1 MIAALQDALDRVA
14 ADPSVRVVVLTGAG
28 RAFCAG
34 HDLKEMYAHR
44 NQGFQEALFE
54 RCSRMMMSIVGLPQP
69 VVARVNGLATAAGC
83 QLLATCDLAVASTEA
98 RIAVNGIDHGLFC
111 STPSVPLSRN
121 VARKQAFE
129 MLFTGEFIDAET
141 ARARGLVNRVAP
153 PEELD
158 AAVAALCDA
167 IRAKPAATVATGKRM
182 FYRQI
187 EKGLTEAHRYAGG
200 VMACDMMG
208 DDAQEGSAPSSTSAR
223 RAGRPPPKT
232 GSRQDGI
239 EAPQEPE
246 PPRVT
251 AERTGL
257 PFLSVAPHRPARRGT
272 RLRPSAW
279 VRSARRPPRVHAS
292 TAASVKEP
300 VEVRS

>member
-1 MIAALQDALDRVA
+1 MNDTRPEIVESTRDGVVTLTLNRPERLNPLSEAMIAALQDALDRIA
-14 ADPSVRVVVLTGAG
+14 ADPAVRVVVLTGAG

-44 NQGFQEALFE
+44 DQAFQEALFA
-54 RCSRMMMSIVGLPQP
+54 RCSRMMLSIVSLPQP

-129 MLFTGEFIDAET
+129 MLFTGEFVDAET

-153 PEELD
+153 PERLD
-158 AAVAALCDA
+158 ARVADLCDA

-182 FYRQI
+182 FYRQL
-187 EKGLTEAHRYAGG
+187 EQGLSEAHRYAGN
-200 VMACDMMG
+200 VMACNMMAE
-208 DDAQEGSAPSSTSAR
+208 DAQEGIGA
-223 RAGRPPPKT
+223 
-232 GSRQDGI
+232 
-239 EAPQEPE
+239 
-246 PPRVT
+246 
-251 AERTGL
+251 
-257 PFLSVAPHRPARRGT
+257 FLDK
-272 RLRPSAW
+272 
-279 VRSARRPPRVHAS
+279 RPPRWPSA
-292 TAASVKEP
+292 P
-300 VEVRS
+300 RQG

>member
-1 MIAALQDALDRVA
+1 MNDTGSELIETVGNGGVTTLTLNRPDRLNPLSESMIAALQAALDRIA
-14 ADPSVRVVVLTGAG
+14 ADSSVRVVVVTGAG

-44 NQGFQEALFE
+44 DQAFQEALFE
-54 RCSRMMMSIVGLPQP
+54 RCSRMMLSIVGLPQP

-129 MLFTGEFIDAET
+129 MLFTGEFIDART
-141 ARARGLVNRVAP
+141 AQARGLVNRVAP
-153 PEELD
+153 PGELD
-158 AAVAALCDA
+158 AAVAALCDS

-187 EKGLTEAHRYAGG
+187 ERGLTEAHRYAGS
-200 VMACDMMG
+200 VMACNMMA
-208 DDAQEGSAPSSTSAR
+208 DDAQEGIGA
-223 RAGRPPPKT
+223 
-232 GSRQDGI
+232 
-239 EAPQEPE
+239 
-246 PPRVT
+246 
-251 AERTGL
+251 
-257 PFLSVAPHRPARRGT
+257 FLEK
-272 RLRPSAW
+272 
-279 VRSARRPPRVHAS
+279 RPPRW
-292 TAASVKEP
+292 AAAPEDG
-300 VEVRS
+300 

>member
-1 MIAALQDALDRVA
+1 MTTVEPELLETARDGVATLTINRPERLNPLSESVITALQEALDRIA

-34 HDLKEMYAHR
+34 HDLREMYAHR
-44 NQGFQEALFE
+44 DRAFQEALFA
-54 RCSRMMMSIVGLPQP
+54 RCSRMMLGLVSLPQP

-153 PEELD
+153 PEALD
-158 AAVAALCDA
+158 AAVADLCAA
-167 IRAKPAATVATGKRM
+167 IRAKPAAAVAAGKRT

-187 EKGLTEAHRYAGG
+187 EQGFGDAHRYAGAA
-200 VMACDMMG
+200 MACDVMAG
-208 DDAQEGSAPSSTSAR
+208 DAQEGIGA
-223 RAGRPPPKT
+223 
-232 GSRQDGI
+232 
-239 EAPQEPE
+239 
-246 PPRVT
+246 
-251 AERTGL
+251 
-257 PFLSVAPHRPARRGT
+257 FLDK
-272 RLRPSAW
+272 
-279 VRSARRPPRVHAS
+279 RPPRW
-292 TAASVKEP
+292 AAP
-300 VEVRS
+300 ARDRPR

>member
-1 MIAALQDALDRVA
+1 MNEDQPHVLESTREGVATLTLNRPERLNPLSESMIDALTDALDRIA

-44 NQGFQEALFE
+44 DQAFQEALFA
-54 RCSRMMMSIVGLPQP
+54 RCSRMMLGIVGLPQP

-153 PEELD
+153 PERLD
-158 AAVAALCDA
+158 ACVAELCGA
-167 IRAKPAATVATGKRM
+167 IRAKPAAAVAAGKRM

-187 EKGLTEAHRYAGG
+187 EQGLGEAHRYAGG
-200 VMACDMMG
+200 VMACDVMA
-208 DDAQEGSAPSSTSAR
+208 DDAQEGIGAFLEKRAPR
-223 RAGRPPPKT
+223 WR
-232 GSRQDGI
+232 
-239 EAPQEPE
+239 
-246 PPRVT
+246 
-251 AERTGL
+251 
-257 PFLSVAPHRPARRGT
+257 
-272 RLRPSAW
+272 
-279 VRSARRPPRVHAS
+279 
-292 TAASVKEP
+292 TAAPRE
-300 VEVRS
+300 

>member
-1 MIAALQDALDRVA
+1 MNDTSPELIETAGGGVTTLTLNRPDRLNPLSESMIAALQDALDRIA

-34 HDLKEMYAHR
+34 HDLKEMHAHR
-44 NQGFQEALFE
+44 DRAFQEALFE
-54 RCSRMMMSIVGLPQP
+54 RCSRMLLSIVVLPQP

-121 VARKQAFE
+121 VPRKQAFE

-141 ARARGLVNRVAP
+141 ARARGLVNRVAR

-158 AAVAALCDA
+158 TAVTALCDA

-187 EKGLTEAHRYAGG
+187 ERGLTEALRYAGG

-208 DDAQEGSAPSSTSAR
+208 DDAREGVGA
-223 RAGRPPPKT
+223 
-232 GSRQDGI
+232 
-239 EAPQEPE
+239 
-246 PPRVT
+246 
-251 AERTGL
+251 
-257 PFLSVAPHRPARRGT
+257 FLEK
-272 RLRPSAW
+272 
-279 VRSARRPPRVHAS
+279 RPPRW
-292 TAASVKEP
+292 AAGFAAP
-300 VEVRS
+300 VPAQDPDG

>member
-1 MIAALQDALDRVA
+1 MTDTAPELIESSRSAVTTLTLNRPERLNPLSDSLIAALQDALDRIA
-14 ADPSVRVVVLTGAG
+14 ADRSVRVVVLTGAG

-34 HDLKEMYAHR
+34 HDLEEMHAHR
-44 NQGFQEALFE
+44 DEAFQAALFA
-54 RCSRMMMSIVGLPQP
+54 RCSRMMLSIVRLPQP

-153 PEELD
+153 PERLD
-158 AAVAALCDA
+158 AEVAGLCDA
-167 IRAKPAATVATGKRM
+167 IREKPAATVAAGKRM

-187 EKGLTEAHRYAGG
+187 ERDLDGALRYAGG

-208 DDAQEGSAPSSTSAR
+208 DDAQEGIGA
-223 RAGRPPPKT
+223 
-232 GSRQDGI
+232 
-239 EAPQEPE
+239 
-246 PPRVT
+246 
-251 AERTGL
+251 
-257 PFLSVAPHRPARRGT
+257 FLDKRPARWTKADGDPEPRGAGD
-272 RLRPSAW
+272 R
-279 VRSARRPPRVHAS
+279 
-292 TAASVKEP
+292 
-300 VEVRS
+300 

>member
-1 MIAALQDALDRVA
+1 MNETAPELIEAAAGGVITLTLNRPDRLNPLSGSMIAALQEALDRIA

-34 HDLKEMYAHR
+34 HDLKEMHAHPD
-44 NQGFQEALFE
+44 QTFQEALFE
-54 RCSRMMMSIVGLPQP
+54 RCSRMMLSIVGLPQP

-121 VARKQAFE
+121 VPRKQAFE

-153 PEELD
+153 PEALD
-158 AAVAALCDA
+158 EAVAGLCDA

-187 EKGLTEAHRYAGG
+187 EQGFTDAHRYAGG
-200 VMACDMMG
+200 IMACNMMA
-208 DDAQEGSAPSSTSAR
+208 DDAQEGIGA
-223 RAGRPPPKT
+223 
-232 GSRQDGI
+232 
-239 EAPQEPE
+239 
-246 PPRVT
+246 
-251 AERTGL
+251 
-257 PFLSVAPHRPARRGT
+257 FLEK
-272 RLRPSAW
+272 
-279 VRSARRPPRVHAS
+279 RPPRW
-292 TAASVKEP
+292 AAP
-300 VEVRS
+300 AGDPWR